1 MRAHMLTALIIG
13 MAMASFQPVKAAEG
27 NATRDEAIAMVQRAA
42 KHMTAAGPEKA
53 FTDFSTKGGA
63 FTDRDLYVVVYD
75 LNGKCLAHGANEKL
89 IGKDLIDAED
99 IDGKLYIKERVDMAK
114 ANKSFWQDY
123 KFTNPTTK
131 KVEPKEMYCQVESNL
146 AICAGVYKK

>member
-1 MRAHMLTALIIG
+1 MRVHLFTALIIG
-13 MAMASFQPVKAAEG
+13 MAVASFQPAKAAEG

-42 KHMTAAGPEKA
+42 KHIADAGQDKA
-53 FTDFSTKGGA
+53 FADFSTKGGA

-131 KVEPKEMYCQVESNL
+131 VVEPKAMYCQVESNL
-146 AICAGVYKK
+146 AVCAGIYKK

>member
-1 MRAHMLTALIIG
+1 MAIMTISSLLWASQAAL
-13 MAMASFQPVKAAEG
+13 AADS
-27 NATRDEAIAMVQRAA
+27 NATREEAVAMVQRAT
-42 KHMTAAGPEKA
+42 KHMTSAGKEKA
-53 FTDFSTKGGA
+53 LTDFSTKGGP
-63 FTDRDLYVVVYD
+63 FSDRDLYVVVYD
-75 LNGKCLAHGANEKL
+75 LTGKCLAHGANEKL

-131 KVEPKEMYCQVESNL
+131 KVEPKEMYCQVENSL

>member
-1 MRAHMLTALIIG
+1 MRAYLLTALIIG
-13 MAMASFQPVKAAEG
+13 MALTAFQPAKAAE

-42 KHMTAAGPEKA
+42 KHMASAGQEKA
-53 FTDFSTKGGA
+53 FGDFSTKGGA

-75 LNGKCLAHGANEKL
+75 MTGKCLAHGANEKL

-99 IDGKLYIKERVDMAK
+99 IDGKLYIQERMALAK

-146 AICAGVYKK
+146 AICAGIYKK

>member
-1 MRAHMLTALIIG
+1 MRKYVLTIAAILALQLAPAAHANDK
-13 MAMASFQPVKAAEG
+13 P
-27 NATRDEAIAMVQRAA
+27 ATRDEAIAMVQKA
-42 KHMTAAGPEKA
+42 TAHLRSAGQEKA
-53 FTDFSTKGGA
+53 FADFNTKGGS

-75 LNGKCLAHGANEKL
+75 MTGKCLAHGANEKL

-99 IDGKLYIKERVDMAK
+99 IDGKLYIKERIDLAK

-131 KVEPKEMYCQVESNL
+131 KVEPKQMYCQVEQGL
-146 AICAGVYKK
+146 AVCGGVYKQ